1 MANDITVHL
10 IRHEKTKANLDRKY
24 IGWTDEPILKKV
36 VAKIDLHPDVVIG
49 SDLLRCRETA
59 QCYFPNAEFT
69 TSQNLRELHFGD
81 FEMCTYE
88 QLQHN
93 ETYRAWIDDPL
104 ENPIPNGESFIQFR
118 QRVLD
123 GFHKIVN
130 EKKEYAFIVHGGVI
144 RLLLA
149 VYGMKEQSFQQ
160 TIANHRT
167 IYTLG
172 WNTVDELIGGA
183 RCTLYSEAPITVN
196 ENMQKN

>member
-10 IRHEKTKANLDRKY
+10 IRHEKTKANMERKY

-36 VAKIDLHPDVVIG
+36 EAEIDLQPGIVYG
-49 SDLLRCRETA
+49 SDLRRCRETA
-59 QCYFPNAEFT
+59 QCYFPNAEFIA
-69 TSQNLRELHFGD
+69 SPDLRELHFGD

-88 QLQHN
+88 QLQHH

-104 ENPIPNGESFIQFR
+104 ENPIPNGEPFFQFK

-130 EKKEYAFIVHGGVI
+130 EKMEYTFIVHGGVI

-149 VYGMKEQSFQQ
+149 LYGMKEQTFQQ
-160 TIANHRT
+160 TVANHRT

-172 WNTVDELIGGA
+172 WDSVDELIGGA
-183 RCTLYSEAPITVN
+183 RCTLYSEAHITVN

>member
-1 MANDITVHL
+1 MANNITVHL
-10 IRHEKTKANLDRKY
+10 IRHEKTKANTERKY

-36 VAKIDLHPDVVIG
+36 EAEIDLQPGIVYG
-49 SDLLRCRETA
+49 SDLRRCHETA
-59 QCYFPNAEFT
+59 QCYFPNAEFIA
-69 TSQNLRELHFGD
+69 SQYLRELHFGD

-88 QLQHN
+88 LLQHN
-93 ETYRAWIDDPL
+93 ETYRAWVDDPL
-104 ENPIPNGESFIQFR
+104 ENPIPNGETFFQFK

-130 EKKEYAFIVHGGVI
+130 EKKEYTFIVHGGVI

-149 VYGMKEQSFQQ
+149 IYGMKEQTFQH
-160 TIANHRT
+160 TVANHRT

-172 WNTVDELIGGA
+172 WDSVDELIGGA
-183 RCTLYSEAPITVN
+183 RCTLYSEAHITVN

>member
-10 IRHEKTKANLDRKY
+10 IRHEKTQANVERKY

-36 VAKIDLHPDVVIG
+36 VSEIDLQPAKVYG
-49 SDLLRCRETA
+49 SDLRRCRETA
-59 QCYFPNAEFT
+59 QCYFPNAEFIA
-69 TSQNLRELHFGD
+69 SPDLRELHFGD
-81 FEMCTYE
+81 FEMGTYE

-104 ENPIPNGESFIQFR
+104 KNPIPNGETFTRFK

-123 GFHKIVN
+123 GFHGIVK
-130 EKKEYAFIVHGGVI
+130 EQKEYTFIVHGGVI

-160 TIANHRT
+160 TVANHRT

-172 WNTVDELIGGA
+172 WNTLDELIGGA
-183 RCTLYSEAPITVN
+183 RCTLFSEAHITVN
-196 ENMQKN
+196 ENIQKN